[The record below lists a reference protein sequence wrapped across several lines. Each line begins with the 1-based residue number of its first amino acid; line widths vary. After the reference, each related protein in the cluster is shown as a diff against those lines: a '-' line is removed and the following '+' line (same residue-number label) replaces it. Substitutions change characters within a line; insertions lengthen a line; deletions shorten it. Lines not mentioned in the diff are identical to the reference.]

1 MSNSMSS
8 DFVVFYI
15 NSLNVKVG
23 YDGLLYSLE
32 VTNSREIWLGKQHI
46 EWGPVG
52 MKWPSKTNIGLF
64 WNRYIFYLLPIMPSS
79 MSIVLAS

>member
-32 VTNSREIWLGKQHI
+32 VTNSRE
-46 EWGPVG
+46 
-52 MKWPSKTNIGLF
+52 F
-64 WNRYIFYLLPIMPSS
+64 
-79 MSIVLAS
+79 